1 MKNFFLVFFFAVS
14 TLITSTNS
22 VFAASLFNFNDPT
35 GCQTTDPFLPTL
47 VICGRNSSTN
57 VCPGYTNPC
66 NLSDLLETGRRI
78 LIWIISIVLM
88 VLPVVIAYYGALMI
102 IYRKTDVGGFKWGEL
117 KEKILWLIVY
127 FVCLLGAWI
136 IVRTIVDL
144 AQVNPRI
151 NTFLIERGQQVKARN
166 FDFSR

>member
-1 MKNFFLVFFFAVS
+1 
-14 TLITSTNS
+14 
-22 VFAASLFNFNDPT
+22 
-35 GCQTTDPFLPTL
+35 
-47 VICGRNSSTN
+47 
-57 VCPGYTNPC
+57 
-66 NLSDLLETGRRI
+66 
-78 LIWIISIVLM
+78 
-88 VLPVVIAYYGALMI
+88 MI